1 MKTLREKVTRGPV
14 VASRNL
20 PAAATTDEGDPRASD
35 ESARTS
41 RSDRRSCRP
50 TRVKSDPRSSI
61 VATLLDSM
69 LVKVTALAGGVGGAK
84 LLVGLDRVVGA
95 DLTAIVN
102 TGDDARLYGVHVSP
116 DVDIV
121 TYWLSGLAD
130 TDRGWGLRGDS
141 FEVVEGLKRLG
152 HDSWFRLGDRD
163 MATCMYRTE
172 RLARNESLST
182 ITDVI
187 RRALGA
193 RPTILP
199 MSDDRVATMLR
210 TSDGRVLDFQEYF
223 VKERTEPEVVEVEFD
238 GIDVAG
244 PGPAVLDRIVAADV
258 VVLCPS
264 NPIVSIGPIV
274 GLHGVRATLRDH
286 PHVVA
291 VSPIVRG
298 AALKGPA
305 DRLLRSLGAQASASG
320 VAEMYADFC
329 DVFVVDASDEEELAK
344 VEATGMRAAAIDTIM
359 KDHDSSE
366 RLARSLV
373 AL

>member
-1 MKTLREKVTRGPV
+1 
-14 VASRNL
+14 
-20 PAAATTDEGDPRASD
+20 
-35 ESARTS
+35 
-41 RSDRRSCRP
+41 
-50 TRVKSDPRSSI
+50 
-61 VATLLDSM
+61 M

-84 LLVGLDRVVGA
+84 LLVGLDRAVGT

-130 TDRGWGLRGDS
+130 TDRGWGIRGDS
-141 FEVVEGLKRLG
+141 FELVDALGRLG
-152 HDSWFRLGDRD
+152 HESWFRLGDRD
-163 MATCMYRTE
+163 FATCLYRTE
-172 RLARNESLST
+172 RLDGGEPLSVV
-182 ITDVI
+182 TDDI
-187 RRALGA
+187 RTALGV
-193 RPTILP
+193 RPAILP
-199 MSDDRVATMLR
+199 MTDARVATMVR

-223 VKERTEPEVVEVEFD
+223 VKERTEPEVTEVSFD
-238 GIDVAG
+238 GIGGAAPA
-244 PGPAVLDRIVAADV
+244 PGVLDSIAAADV

-274 GLHGVRATLRDH
+274 GLEGIRAALRAH
-286 PHVVA
+286 PRVVA

-329 DVFVVDASDEEELAK
+329 DTFVVDASDEEELVK
-344 VEATGMRAAAIDTIM
+344 VEAVGMNAVAFDTIM
-359 KDHDSSE
+359 RDHDSSE
-366 RLARSLV
+366 RLARFLV
-373 AL
+373 DL